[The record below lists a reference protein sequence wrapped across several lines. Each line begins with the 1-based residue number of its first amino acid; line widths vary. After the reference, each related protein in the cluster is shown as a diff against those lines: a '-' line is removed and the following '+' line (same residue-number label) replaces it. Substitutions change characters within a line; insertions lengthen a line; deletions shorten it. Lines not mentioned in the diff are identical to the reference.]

1 MEFTKRKEN
10 ANYLQF
16 TLSVV
21 GVFCGCVTHAVRHP
35 PRERRLRRGLVPS
48 RVDVGAPTLTPRHTP
63 RTMASLDRHPC
74 APAAPPANMPAFCG
88 ARPPAVE
95 LPSSSS
101 ALCSSGALP
110 LPRAS
115 PARTTASDRGHPAR
129 RFRLPVVASEDL
141 RLRREELYFRFFS
154 LSMQTASPFAF
165 SVGNRFSVAQCLL
178 ASHFCICMCC
188 WT

>member
-74 APAAPPANMPAFCG
+74 APAASPANLPAFCG
-88 ARPPAVE
+88 ARPPADRRWSSRPAP
-95 LPSSSS
+95 LHSAPQGHSPSLAP
-101 ALCSSGALP
+101 ALQGPRRRLEATPLAASGFRS
-110 LPRAS
+110 LPRK
-115 PARTTASDRGHPAR
+115 
-129 RFRLPVVASEDL
+129 
-141 RLRREELYFRFFS
+141 
-154 LSMQTASPFAF
+154 
-165 SVGNRFSVAQCLL
+165 
-178 ASHFCICMCC
+178 ICV
-188 WT
+188 